1 MSDAVRQHLDDLDAC
16 LQSLRDPLAL
26 AAALPP
32 QLQELRA
39 LYPAHRAAF
48 SAADIRLLKRIP
60 AIIEAAEDFSDLAGD
75 VAGVRGD
82 GEILSYLEALQDL
95 RVILQGAA
103 LELRV
108 RREIRVLQQ
117 RSPGAAARVKAATR
131 VHRLRALE
139 LQAWPC
145 RCGEVM
151 TLRQPKS
158 GGQYWGC
165 STYPRCAYTH
175 QLTDKQK
182 AFLDG

>member
-1 MSDAVRQHLDDLDAC
+1 MSDEVRQSLDALDAC
-16 LQSLRDPLAL
+16 LQEHRDALVLAE
-26 AAALPP
+26 ALPP
-32 QLQELRA
+32 LLAQLRA
-39 LYPAHRAAF
+39 LYPVHRTAF

-60 AIIEAAEDFSDLAGD
+60 AIVEAAEDFSDLAGD
-75 VAGVRGD
+75 VPGVRGD
-82 GEILSYLEALQDL
+82 GEILSYLEALQEL
-95 RVILQGAA
+95 RVLLQGTA

-117 RSPGAAARVKAATR
+117 RAPGAAARVKAATR

-165 STYPRCAYTH
+165 STYPRCEYTH